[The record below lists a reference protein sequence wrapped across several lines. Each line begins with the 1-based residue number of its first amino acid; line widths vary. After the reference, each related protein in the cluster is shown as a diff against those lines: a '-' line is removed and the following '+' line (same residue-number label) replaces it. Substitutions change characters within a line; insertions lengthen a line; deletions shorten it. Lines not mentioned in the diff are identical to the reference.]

1 MSLFVDKNGRRK
13 SPIVML
19 GFVMAILFA
28 AVFWVLD
35 MLLAKPLFEHVVIG
49 NSQIASTT
57 VHCLIIAALG
67 TAVCCL
73 FFLLSD
79 KRVVPYGFAFLAVF
93 MIVFY
98 AMAFMTE
105 PEGREMML
113 YFVTLHFLPPVL
125 VGNAVS
131 WAVYLRLRA
140 RSEKK
145 LSGPRR

>member
-19 GFVMAILFA
+19 GFVMGILFA
-28 AVFWVLD
+28 AVFWLLD
-35 MLLAKPLFEHVVIG
+35 MLLAKPLFEHVVIRD
-49 NSQIASTT
+49 SQLASTT
-57 VHCLIIAALG
+57 VHCLIIAVLG
-67 TAVCCL
+67 TAVCSL

-79 KRVVPYGFAFLAVF
+79 KRIVPIGFAFLAVF
-93 MIVFY
+93 MLVFY
-98 AMAFMTE
+98 GMAFMTE

-125 VGNAVS
+125 VGNAVT

-140 RSEKK
+140 RAGKR
-145 LSGPRR
+145 LPGPRR